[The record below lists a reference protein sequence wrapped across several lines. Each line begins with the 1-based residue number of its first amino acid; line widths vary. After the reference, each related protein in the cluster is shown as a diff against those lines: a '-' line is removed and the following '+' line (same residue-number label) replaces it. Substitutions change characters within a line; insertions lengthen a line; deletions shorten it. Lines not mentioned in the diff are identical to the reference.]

1 MNKISMPDAPAD
13 AANPPMRSRGRRLAT
28 ALMALA
34 ALVLPMTSAAPAHA
48 VTRKVD
54 VYYGH
59 ENYEVHFIGT
69 VKPKGPTGYTV
80 EGELNGWCGAGAA
93 TAQSVNLRYAGSSK
107 SWSHK
112 AFWCDD
118 MPQHLTFE
126 GERKSGETVEFQ
138 VGATSQPFNLYGY
151 GKKMVYDIG
160 TS

>member
-1 MNKISMPDAPAD
+1 MNKISMLEAPAD
-13 AANPPMRSRGRRLAT
+13 GATAPMRSRGRRLAT
-28 ALMALA
+28 AVTALA

-59 ENYEVHFIGT
+59 THYEVHFTGT
-69 VKPKGPTGYTV
+69 VKPKGATGYIV
-80 EGELNGWCGAGAA
+80 EGELNAWCGAGAA
-93 TAQSVNLRYAGSSK
+93 TSQSVNLRHAGSSK

-126 GERKSGETVEFQ
+126 GNRKSGETVEFQ
-138 VGATSQPFNLYGY
+138 VGATSEPFNLYGY